1 MQHGFQRASLAP
13 SGFAVDA
20 VQVVADRVQI
30 LLRSRRPWG
39 ICPSCGSRSRRVQ
52 SRYRRRPADLP
63 LGGRRVELSILTRR
77 FWCDGVLCGRRIFC
91 ERFDDSV
98 LARYSRRTQRL
109 ETIVHHL
116 GLALGGRP
124 AASFADRLM
133 IPVSKDTLLRV
144 VRRRVTAH
152 DDTLTVIGIDD
163 FAFRRGQTYGT
174 IVCDLERRRPVV
186 LLPDRALNTS
196 RAWLAEHPTISVVA
210 RDRGGGYGEAIA
222 RGLPNAE
229 QVADRWHLMENSSR
243 AFLDAVGKSMRQIR
257 QAVGSNIVDPKLLT
271 YAERLQY
278 EGYLRRQETNEAIK
292 ELSKKGTSIRQI
304 VRQTGHSRKVVRD
317 VLRGQ
322 RFDVFRTRP
331 SSLDSWLPWLNT
343 RWDEG
348 ARYASALW
356 REMLV
361 QGFPGQRGVVSQWA
375 QRRRLAEKANQSGL
389 ARTPSARVIAR
400 LLTTARDDLAKSE
413 AILVAAIEVN
423 VPELVVA
430 RTTIGEFQSM
440 IRSKTATK
448 LEDWLQAAKLSLV
461 TSFAN
466 GVERDLAAVRNAI
479 ISPWSNGQTEGQI
492 TRLKLVKRQMY
503 GRAKLDLLQAGPDS
517 QSLSKSAPEPVLNDN
532 PGSVPG
538 DNQQPMGIQSWI
550 ATNSA
555 FQSPNSLSMSV
566 SSAAITLC
574 R

>member
-20 VQVVADRVQI
+20 VQMVADRVQI

-348 ARYASALW
+348 ARNASALW

-503 GRAKLDLLQAGPDS
+503 GRAKLDLLQARLIG
-517 QSLSKSAPEPVLNDN
+517 A
-532 PGSVPG
+532 
-538 DNQQPMGIQSWI
+538 
-550 ATNSA
+550 
-555 FQSPNSLSMSV
+555 
-566 SSAAITLC
+566 